1 MSQIAVIYYDKK
13 NDTVCS
19 SQISDDFQF
28 EKYLGAMSKA
38 QLADLCL
45 TNKLKPVNFSIDRNG
60 KVVEDCGS
68 FSRFGSYGECG
79 VILAEIHNTKNE
91 TEGYRVL
98 QCTPNGV
105 IVNLTTETIVK
116 KNKEVNGSFIQ
127 NGIIRE
133 NGDKTATIACYPQKP
148 FQIMNMRG
156 EKKVKKVVKTVAK
169 DVLDAVYNI
178 TIKDSTLT
186 ITGKTDKKS
195 GTLVADAPI
204 KTTRDVGLMFA
215 THLSSK
221 TNTKAFLDDTNTF
234 AMDSSIRVIVRHTDG
249 KCMVDIDGNVKS
261 VTTATEIGLFVKDY
275 LTEHYGKVKEEVAVN
290 KEITNKDKYSKEQI
304 REILACR
311 KKGINSKFIENPKL
325 QPSQMRILWLAKS
338 KGIFMNQV
346 AKPSFSEDA
355 LKAYADILYNKA
367 QVTLCKPIIAHP
379 EFDGEKVRA
388 LYEALQHG
396 LKVEPLVNLSVD
408 EIYDKIQAKKADFWD
423 KPFTQMTQEEF
434 EKVQGDIT
442 ESLLKT
448 VEICKD
454 KYVNRKHSAR

>member
-38 QLADLCL
+38 QLAELCL

-195 GTLVADAPI
+195 GTLVADAPKLGNEKRNISYRKPAKHKGGRI
-204 KTTRDVGLMFA
+204 KDLV
-215 THLSSK
+215 SK
-221 TNTKAFLDDTNTF
+221 
-234 AMDSSIRVIVRHTDG
+234 
-249 KCMVDIDGNVKS
+249 
-261 VTTATEIGLFVKDY
+261 
-275 LTEHYGKVKEEVAVN
+275 
-290 KEITNKDKYSKEQI
+290 
-304 REILACR
+304 
-311 KKGINSKFIENPKL
+311 
-325 QPSQMRILWLAKS
+325 
-338 KGIFMNQV
+338 
-346 AKPSFSEDA
+346 
-355 LKAYADILYNKA
+355 
-367 QVTLCKPIIAHP
+367 II
-379 EFDGEKVRA
+379 
-388 LYEALQHG
+388 
-396 LKVEPLVNLSVD
+396 
-408 EIYDKIQAKKADFWD
+408 
-423 KPFTQMTQEEF
+423 
-434 EKVQGDIT
+434 
-442 ESLLKT
+442 
-448 VEICKD
+448 
-454 KYVNRKHSAR
+454 